1 MLTVD
6 GQEGFTLKENDIILV
21 KESENKTQLITFPEK
36 SFFAILR
43 KKLKWSG
50 RVLPNILEDDG
61 RT

>member
-21 KESENKTQLITFPEK
+21 QESKNKTQLVTFPGK

-61 RT
+61 RI